1 MLTSLEN
8 NGKEVRKEV
17 SEKKEELAEAV
28 VDFATA
34 VEAACVQL
42 KRYVYDLMN
51 KEDKPLWNPD
61 SIAWSIAEG
70 PSGKYERAED
80 DGSTNFQN
88 MVKDLRLHSGKLR
101 RLGFFYW
108 LFEKTDKPI
117 VGRKKVSRP

>member
-1 MLTSLEN
+1 M
-8 NGKEVRKEV
+8 RKEV

-28 VDFATA
+28 VDFASA

-101 RLGFFYW
+101 RLGYFYW

>member
-1 MLTSLEN
+1 M
-8 NGKEVRKEV
+8 

-28 VDFATA
+28 VDFASA

-61 SIAWSIAEG
+61 SIAWSIPEG
-70 PSGKYERAED
+70 PSGKYEKATSEENQGNVD
-80 DGSTNFQN
+80 FQN
-88 MVKDLRLHSGKLR
+88 MVKDLQLHNGRLR

-108 LFEKTDKPI
+108 LFEKTDKPT
-117 VGRKKVSRP
+117 VGRKKVK